1 MGSEAAR
8 DSSTVESVTGVVVL
22 FRNENRRACDHR
34 KTILHRIYGKLM
46 PLREPIRKAIMDVF
60 CRVVYEHKQQNEIG
74 ELLEMLGSIINLFAV
89 PIS

>member
-1 MGSEAAR
+1 MDSEAAR

-22 FRNENRRACDHR
+22 FTNENRRAWDHR
-34 KTILHRIYGKLM
+34 KTILHRIYGKLT

-60 CRVVYEHKQQNEIG
+60 CWVVYEHKQQNEVG
-74 ELLEMLGSIINLFAV
+74 ELLEMLGSIINWFAV